1 MRTLPTAWLLL
12 LGLAWLLP
20 ACGVESDLI
29 QPEPAGEAQDALGGE
44 DQSPATCGPSPGPDD
59 HTYTGGPPSQGGSS
73 AYPSGHPI
81 GGCAN
86 IPTPAHEVPPE
97 VEWDAYL
104 RNEQPDLLNAMT
116 EAEAK
121 ANRIEKWNREYRFS
135 NSRAGQLAREAHMLP
150 EKWRPI
156 CEAAC
161 DAAVGAAC
169 MSAHFSCVAGAFWS
183 FGGVLIPCEWA
194 VISGC
199 SAGFFV
205 AKACHVKCNGG
216 G

>member
-1 MRTLPTAWLLL
+1 VRTLPAAWLLL
-12 LGLAWLLP
+12 VGLAAHLQ
-20 ACGVESDLI
+20 ACGVESAVAVDG
-29 QPEPAGEAQDALGGE
+29 PAEEARDALGSE
-44 DQSPATCGPSPGPDD
+44 GPSLPVGPPPGQDD
-59 HTYTGGPPSQGGSS
+59 HTYTCGPPEQGGSS

-81 GGCAN
+81 GGGTN
-86 IPTPAHEVPPE
+86 TPPP
-97 VEWDAYL
+97 VRKASPGQEWDAYL
-104 RNEQPDLLNAMT
+104 QRKHPELFDAIT
-116 EAEAK
+116 EAEARAK
-121 ANRIEKWNREYRFS
+121 RVERWEREYRFS

-150 EKWRPI
+150 ERWRPL

-169 MSAHFSCVAGAFWS
+169 AGATFSCVVGTFWS

-205 AKACHVKCNGG
+205 VKACHVKCNGG